1 MKERRACIQCY
12 KEHVQVSDC
21 PDEAQ
26 FQRVN
31 LHCTITCR
39 NMHCMDVDSRTAIRA
54 RGMFVQDALKCQD
67 AVRAYSQCA
76 QRVFAG

>member
-31 LHCTITCR
+31 LHCTID
-39 NMHCMDVDSRTAIRA
+39 M
-54 RGMFVQDALKCQD
+54 QEYALHGCGQ
-67 AVRAYSQCA
+67 
-76 QRVFAG
+76 